1 MTPTIATL
9 QSIGDATFT
18 VKGYQ
23 RSDGAVV
30 NLTVKFLPHDGY
42 KNLIRESIDAID
54 KLRESVD
61 AIDKFGDLLDTAQ
74 FAEVRANVLAGLNK
88 SLADKSDDA
97 NAAATPKRQSHEE
110 LDFIARNI
118 AILDRNPDKVAVFNL
133 ETITTEMLVEPA
145 KVVKSRDELSANKKK
160 LMAVLPVSRY
170 CHRLNLYPGKYQSV
184 EL

>member
-42 KNLIRESIDAID
+42 KNLIRESI
-54 KLRESVD
+54 ET
-61 AIDKFGDLLDTAQ
+61 IDKFGDLLDKTQ
-74 FAEVRANVLAGLNK
+74 FVEVRDNVLVGLNK
-88 SLADKSDDA
+88 SLADKSEDA
-97 NAAATPKRQSHEE
+97 NAAAPSKRQSHEE
-110 LDFIARNI
+110 LEFIARNI
-118 AILDRNPDKVAVFNL
+118 AILDKNPDKVAVFNL
-133 ETITTEMLVEPA
+133 ETIATEMLVEPA